1 AASSRVRLEMLL
13 EPGRTTV
20 PDTARTGER
29 SRCGVRPAMQLLS
42 ISGWKA
48 RSHPGL
54 AQDAGVGEA
63 RFQRLGVP
71 ALQQR
76 PKFGHGTLES
86 FQFGQ
91 QRFAIGHAD
100 IAPHAR
106 MTGCETGEI
115 VEACTRM
122 GQG

>member
-1 AASSRVRLEMLL
+1 PVSPWRTHGTPSLYSASRIRAVSSDASSPLTSVPPEASAASSRVRLEMLL

-63 RFQRLGVP
+63 RFQRLG
-71 ALQQR
+71 
-76 PKFGHGTLES
+76 E
-86 FQFGQ
+86 
-91 QRFAIGHAD
+91 
-100 IAPHAR
+100 
-106 MTGCETGEI
+106 
-115 VEACTRM
+115 
-122 GQG
+122 